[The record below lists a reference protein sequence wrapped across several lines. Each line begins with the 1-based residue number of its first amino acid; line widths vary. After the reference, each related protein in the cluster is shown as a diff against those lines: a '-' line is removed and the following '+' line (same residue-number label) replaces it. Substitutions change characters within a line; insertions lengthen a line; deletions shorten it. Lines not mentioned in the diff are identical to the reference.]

1 MDRPI
6 SKWLLRT
13 VPGSLREVYTV
24 TLPSYMYGDP
34 AKVYERKQSAIDNRI
49 RDCRGCTRL
58 SFDASGERIIAVC
71 ELKLKGGR
79 RVEKCSM
86 YKESQ

>member
-1 MDRPI
+1 M
-6 SKWLLRT
+6 KA
-13 VPGSLREVYTV
+13 
-24 TLPSYMYGDP
+24 LPRYMYGDP
-34 AKVYERKQSAIDNRI
+34 AIVYERKESAIDNRI

-71 ELKLKGGR
+71 ELKLKVGR

-86 YKESQ
+86 YRESQ

>member
-1 MDRPI
+1 MTIHPSDIYRDPLDV
-6 SKWLLRT
+6 LLRK
-13 VPGSLREVYTV
+13 E
-24 TLPSYMYGDP
+24 
-34 AKVYERKQSAIDNRI
+34 SAIENRI
-49 RDCRGCTRL
+49 KDCRGCSRL

-71 ELKLKGGR
+71 ELNLKVGR

>member
-1 MDRPI
+1 M
-6 SKWLLRT
+6 
-13 VPGSLREVYTV
+13 

-34 AKVYERKQSAIDNRI
+34 AKVYEAKEAAIDNRI
-49 RDCRGCTRL
+49 RDCRGCVRL

-71 ELKLKGGR
+71 ELRLNVGR

-86 YKESQ
+86 YRESN